1 MIRNIFIALFSI
13 VLISSCIS
21 EKKEETAKGEVK
33 SAFSLNKSFFGITAA
48 GDSVTQYTFLNLAG
62 MEVKILDYG
71 GLVTHLK
78 VPDKN
83 GLVEDI
89 VLGYDN
95 LDGYLKATPYFGA
108 IVGRYG
114 NRIAKG
120 KFTLD
125 GVEYSLVINNGE
137 NHLHG
142 GTVGFDKVM
151 WEAETFE
158 NETGVGL
165 KLNYLSK
172 DMEEGFPGN
181 LNVTVTYTIK
191 ETNEISIDY
200 LATTDKKTVINLTQ
214 HSYFNLTGN
223 TKRDILD
230 HLVMIKSNNIIPVD
244 AGLIPTGELLPVNQT
259 PFDFKSLT
267 TVGNRI
273 DADHEQIKLGGG
285 YDHCWVLDKPTQN
298 ALEWVVKAVDPASGR
313 VLELATTEPGVQF
326 YTGNFLDG
334 SITGKD
340 EVVYNKRYGLCF
352 EPEHYPDSPNQPN
365 FPSVVLNPGDEYC
378 TTTVWRFSVQ
388 G

>member
-388 G
+388 E